1 MTKLIQRIEEIR
13 QKLHTLRRHGLKE
26 TPTRTI
32 IIDPILES
40 LGWNVRDPDEV
51 LLEYPTIDGKSVDY
65 ALMINRKPA
74 LLVEAKQLDDAI
86 DVKAITQIVGY
97 AANNGI
103 MWCVLTNGVK
113 WRIYRSMEQ
122 CAAPEKLMYE
132 VSIDPNDS
140 EGMTVE
146 QVAKQLWRLS
156 ADEMAK
162 GTLDTLGEQTF
173 TDGKVRKAIQTL
185 MTDSPNTFVRLIRK
199 TINDDNLTPKRIR
212 DSLTRLARE
221 DASTEP
227 VVKSTAIKGT
237 ESLDG
242 KAASRSTSAKRAGAT
257 RRRWAAS
264 TGKPIDYGESHH
276 LDGKP
281 QEVVQLYRA
290 LDRLCMSLD
299 PRGVRRRSL
308 ARLFT
313 YDYDEQIFCSIILL
327 QSGIRVRVAL
337 KLQEIENPP
346 SFARDISGIGRRRRG
361 MDVEL
366 RISNRA
372 ELDEAADLIRRAF
385 ETVK

>member
-32 IIDPILES
+32 ILDPILEA

-65 ALMINRKPA
+65 ALMINRKPV
-74 LLVEAKQLDDAI
+74 LLVEAKPLDDAI
-86 DVKAITQIVGY
+86 DVKAITQVVGY

-140 EGMTVE
+140 EEMPIA

-162 GTLDTLGEQTF
+162 GTLDAIGEQTF
-173 TDGKVRKAIQTL
+173 TDGKVRKAMQTL

-199 TINDDNLTPKRIR
+199 TINDDNLTPQRIR
-212 DSLTRLARE
+212 ESLARLAKE

-227 VVKSTAIKGT
+227 AHKVATSQTTDSRA
-237 ESLDG
+237 G
-242 KAASRSTSAKRAGAT
+242 KKASRSTSATKAWET
-257 RRRWAAS
+257 RRRWAKSA
-264 TGKPIDYGESHH
+264 GRPIDYGESHH

-290 LDRLCMSLD
+290 LDRLCTSLD
-299 PRGVRRRSL
+299 PESVTRRSL
-308 ARLFT
+308 ARVIT
-313 YDYDEQIFCSIILL
+313 YDCQEQRFCSVILL
-327 QSGIRVRVAL
+327 QSGLRVRVAL
-337 KLQEIENPP
+337 KLRDIQHPP
-346 SFARDISGIGRRRRG
+346 AFARDISGIGGRRQG